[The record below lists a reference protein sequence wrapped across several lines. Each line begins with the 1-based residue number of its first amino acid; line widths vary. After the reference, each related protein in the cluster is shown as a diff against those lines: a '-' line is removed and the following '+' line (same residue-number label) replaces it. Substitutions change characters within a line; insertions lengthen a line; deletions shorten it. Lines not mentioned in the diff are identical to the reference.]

1 MIDILS
7 IDGELLISVPILKEA
22 VVREELM
29 ASDYVHLS
37 WTSQTCEVLPAGS
50 YIVYDGERYSLL
62 NPYTPS
68 KAAEGEFKYTPQ
80 FQSKIVRW
88 QKTIVPIY
96 TYASDGMT
104 VKSREL
110 DWTYTGTPDNAMY
123 MVQKAILNETGE
135 SWTYDIADDLP
146 ETITITSQASSIWNV
161 LTDIANQCETEWW
174 AEKSARHLR
183 LGKCSYGIPVTLEVG
198 RNVKTPTVTS
208 ADIEH
213 YTRFYAFGSTRN
225 ITQENRVSNGG
236 IVNKRLTLDPVKYPN
251 GYKDTKGHYENGVF
265 VSDLKQEEIFPVPL
279 YFEEIYPS
287 SKLTISNVRKRVRYR
302 LDDNDKKI
310 VIGGT
315 EAAPIYET
323 YAIWYFQIPDFEF
336 TDDLIIEGLELSAHF
351 RSGQLRGREFA
362 LAYHKT
368 SQKVADFADVDREF
382 TTRAG
387 EYEIIFDEQTE
398 GFIIPS
404 EDYIIPSDGDE
415 VTLFNIKMPKAYTA
429 SAYVELEEA
438 VDKEIDRRNRDN
450 NTYEFDSIP
459 MAFYDEDTDVHMGQA
474 VRFVNGGNILDTRVL
489 MVEKHLD
496 RPFEQK
502 IRIGNVNVEGSR
514 QQLKNEVKEIGK
526 DVAQMRETS
535 NYSAMIQRDHERNL
549 MLNMG
554 RYYAMR
560 DTIDML
566 QGAVEGFSEGINP
579 VTVETMA
586 LLVGNES
593 LQFRFTNSRSDL
605 SPIKC
610 PIVYDEQTKH
620 LRAKSCALIHLT
632 LGIDSITPNG
642 VRSADDYM
650 SWDMEAWDV
659 DLIMEDV
666 TKRYY
671 VYAKVSTDDT
681 NGTFLLSETAIG
693 MRDVSG
699 YYHLLTGVLNAEYA
713 GVREFLPMYGFTQVL
728 PAQVTTDVIRDAS
741 GRTYFDLANGTIAG
755 NIKFIAKGGEEK
767 DMADFADEQKAEF
780 SKVDKNV
787 QNLQDQI
794 DGEVQNHFYNG
805 TPTTLNFP
813 AVEWA
818 TDIQKINHIGDT
830 YTDIEEFVDSETTPN
845 AGKSW
850 RWCRCDTVAPS
861 VQLSGRS
868 FPTDWYKLGTIDAIK
883 TYFGLEYYYNGTHVN
898 DFELEFDKDIQ
909 IVSGPPTYVKIES
922 ATGDVY
928 VKDAYGYFSSNVLT
942 LIFKG
947 TDYVEVTDKDG
958 VTYKLHWHPIADTD
972 AVKAL
977 LKVYELEK
985 KVSDADYLR
994 DTFKKGETSISGGV
1008 VMTEMVAVGEGGD
1021 DIDAFLNG
1029 SDFARIPDH
1038 YGKLILAS
1046 GIPKTTLSG
1055 STDLA
1060 ERAQEAKTRIYE
1072 NGVINSEYAYLDAG
1086 YLGPFFADL
1095 TKFKTNTTYDNKDK
1109 SMMVLARAAGK
1120 SNPCGLG
1127 FKNICLTD
1135 GVTTNVSISSKTVK
1149 TTYQCIDDKL
1159 QHDGTTMTLQ
1169 YRHGLS
1175 SEVESNGTNNYPAL
1189 SAFYV
1194 SCKGTSALENFAIYC
1209 PNGMFAGLRPR
1220 ARVIK
1225 STANSSDPHQLTE
1238 LDHTIIINV
1247 SSGTTYIKLP
1257 ASPQEGQTYEIYCCH
1272 AAMDLNINLNGKPLY
1287 DFVVGTNRTSESFAS
1302 DFRRYI
1308 TLVYAG
1314 GQWWEKYTQW

>member
-755 NIKFIAKGGEEK
+755 NIKFIANGSEK

-850 RWCRCDTVAPS
+850 RWCRCDDTPVKTET
-861 VQLSGRS
+861 LSGS
-868 FPTDWYKLGTIDAIK
+868 NFPTDWYKLGTIDAIK

-898 DFELEFDKDIQ
+898 DFEIEFDKDIQ

-1021 DIDAFLNG
+1021 NIEAFLNG
-1029 SDFARIPDH
+1029 SIFAKDNEH
-1038 YGKLILAS
+1038 GKLILAS
-1046 GIPKTTLSG
+1046 GIPEDGGGLEARAKE
-1055 STDLA
+1055 A
-1060 ERAQEAKTRIYE
+1060 ETRIYE
-1072 NGVINSEYAYLDAG
+1072 DGTIVSKNADIEGKISAKSGNIGDFSIGKGITATYNYEDYDGFGTSSEVKIMPQQVSIYHKSKDYGQAAFQGQTTLFPAITGTVAG
-1086 YLGPFFADL
+1086 TTQAFGGMIFCKITD
-1095 TKFKTNTTYDNKDK
+1095 TTYDDQ
-1109 SMMVLARAAGK
+1109 
-1120 SNPCGLG
+1120 
-1127 FKNICLTD
+1127 T
-1135 GVTTNVSISSKTVK
+1135 
-1149 TTYQCIDDKL
+1149 
-1159 QHDGTTMTLQ
+1159 
-1169 YRHGLS
+1169 
-1175 SEVESNGTNNYPAL
+1175 YPASCVGL
-1189 SAFYV
+1189 IVSAEGA
-1194 SCKGTSALENFAIYC
+1194 KPITARGLDGGNFAILAEK
-1209 PNGMFAGLRPR
+1209 GMFAGLRPR
-1220 ARVIK
+1220 ARVIT
-1225 STANSSDPHQLTE
+1225 SNGSSSYPHE
-1238 LDHTIIINV
+1238 ISSIDHTIIINV
-1247 SSGTTYIKLP
+1247 GSGTTYIKLP